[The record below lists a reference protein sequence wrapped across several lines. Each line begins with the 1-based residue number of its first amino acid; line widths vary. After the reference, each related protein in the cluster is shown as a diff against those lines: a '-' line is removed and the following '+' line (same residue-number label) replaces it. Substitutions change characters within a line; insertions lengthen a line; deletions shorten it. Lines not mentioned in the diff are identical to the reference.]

1 MRSSIRWTRP
11 RAVLALT
18 AAAVATAVGVQACDS
33 ARGAEL
39 NAANALTAGALT
51 AADNAQIGAAA
62 IAFRNTVKGPP
73 PGWTGQVF
81 QLSRDYPTLPPG
93 PCRPEVCRWL
103 TRNVDF
109 RSPNPQ
115 VWEGAW
121 AQYMNDILEY
131 VKQGQTLMNGWDV
144 RVGGETR
151 WFHVP
156 WMAYDSVRGREF
168 IHGTTNE
175 RTADISDFRGQ
186 RGLHF
191 SANSR
196 ALNRTHRIQDMPKGL
211 NTLTGNDS
219 STAFETW
226 AVGFYNPPAGYAIG
240 QMIPRDGV
248 PRANRDASGRWTA
261 PGMPFPEGTVVA
273 KVLFSTATP
282 TQVPYLRGAPRWIVD
297 RHIQVSPD
305 SFINRRR
312 PAPVYLV
319 QLDVAVNDSRSP
331 TGWVYGTF
339 AYNGTINDPDV
350 WKRMS
355 PVGLQ
360 WGSDPRTWPAVDSAS
375 SRPVSESVI
384 APINIYQHLGCAGR
398 LAGPVDNRES
408 SCISCH
414 QGAFTA
420 APVGTVDTMPSGNGT
435 GNIPPIFGFNG
446 MCKRT
451 SPSNMAY
458 FSNIRYPQDYPPF
471 PGMHG
476 ERINLDGSLQV
487 QVAYMQ
493 YATWLHRRRTPTRRR

>member
-1 MRSSIRWTRP
+1 MRSSITWTRP
-11 RAVLALT
+11 RAAVALCAAGAL
-18 AAAVATAVGVQACDS
+18 AAAGVQACNS
-33 ARGAEL
+33 AGAAEL
-39 NAANALTAGALT
+39 KAEP
-51 AADNAQIGAAA
+51 AQNTAAA

-73 PGWTGQVF
+73 PGYRGPVF
-81 QLSRDYPTLPPG
+81 QLSRNYPTLPPG

-103 TRNVDF
+103 GRNVNF
-109 RSPNPQ
+109 RSPSPQ
-115 VWEGAW
+115 VWQGEW

-131 VKQGQTLMNGWDV
+131 VKQGQPLMNGWNV
-144 RVGGETR
+144 QVGGQTR

-156 WMAYDSVRGREF
+156 WMAYDTVRGREF

-175 RTADISDFRGQ
+175 RTADISDFQGQ
-186 RGLHF
+186 VGLHF
-191 SANSR
+191 GGASR
-196 ALNRTHRIQDMPKGL
+196 RISRPLRIHDMPKGL
-211 NTLTGNDS
+211 NSLHGSD
-219 STAFETW
+219 STAQFETW
-226 AVGFYNPPAGYAIG
+226 AVGFYNPAGGYALG

-248 PRANRDASGRWTA
+248 PRARRGADGRWTA
-261 PGMPFPEGTVVA
+261 PGLPFPEGTVVA

-282 TQVPYLRGAPRWIVD
+282 QDVPYLRGSPRWMVD

-305 SFINRRR
+305 SFLNRRR

-319 QLDVAVNDSRSP
+319 QMDVAVTDRRSP

-339 AYNGTINDPDV
+339 AYNGTITDPDV

-360 WGSDPRTWPAVDSAS
+360 WGSDPQTWPAVDSAA

-384 APINIYQHLGCAGR
+384 APINIYQHLGCGGR

-420 APVGTVDTMPSGNGT
+420 APVGTVDTMPSGNNT

-446 MCKRT
+446 MCKVN
-451 SPSNMAY
+451 SPANAAY

-476 ERINLDGSLQV
+476 ERINLDSSLQV

-493 YATWLHRRRTPTRRR
+493 YAQWLNYGRRSGRRR

>member
-11 RAVLALT
+11 RAVLAVS
-18 AAAVATAVGVQACDS
+18 AAAVVTAAGVQACNS

-39 NAANALTAGALT
+39 K
-51 AADNAQIGAAA
+51 AADPQQQTPAA

-73 PGWTGQVF
+73 PGWPGQVF
-81 QLSRDYPTLPPG
+81 QLSHDYPTLPPG

-103 TRNVDF
+103 TRQVDF
-109 RSPNPQ
+109 SSRNPQ

-131 VKQGQTLMNGWDV
+131 VKQGQSLMEGWNV
-144 RVGGETR
+144 QVGGETR
-151 WFHVP
+151 WYHVP

-191 SANSR
+191 RAASPLISR
-196 ALNRTHRIQDMPKGL
+196 ALRIQDMPRGL
-211 NTLTGNDS
+211 NTLTGRDS

-226 AVGFYNPPAGYAIG
+226 AVGFYNPAAGYAIG
-240 QMIPRDGV
+240 QMVPRDGV
-248 PRANRDASGRWTA
+248 PRATRGADGRWTA
-261 PGMPFPEGTVVA
+261 PGLPFPEGTVVA

-282 TQVPYLRGAPRWIVD
+282 AQVPYLRGAPRWMVD

-319 QLDVAVNDSRSP
+319 QMDVAVNDSRSP

-360 WGSDPRTWPAVDSAS
+360 WGSDPATFPATDSAS

-384 APINIYQHLGCAGR
+384 APINIYQHLGCNGR

-420 APVGTVDTMPSGNGT
+420 APVGTVDTMPSGNNR
-435 GNIPPIFGFNG
+435 GNIPPIFGFNDL
-446 MCKRT
+446 CTKHT
-451 SPSNMAY
+451 PANMAY
-458 FSNIRYPQDYPPF
+458 FSNIRYPQSYPPF
-471 PGMHG
+471 PGVSG
-476 ERINLDGSLQV
+476 ETINLDSSLQM

-493 YATWLHRRRTPTRRR
+493 YATWLHSRRTPVRRR